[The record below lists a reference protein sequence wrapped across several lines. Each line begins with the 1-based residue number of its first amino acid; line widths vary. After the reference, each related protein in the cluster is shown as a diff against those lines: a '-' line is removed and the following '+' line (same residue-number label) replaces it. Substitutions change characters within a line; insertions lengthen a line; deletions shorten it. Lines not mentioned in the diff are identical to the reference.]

1 MNNDAPVGFLKDG
14 KGNLWAIANIKQT
27 DLIKDEF
34 VRKAI
39 DKAIEMQEALAE
51 FKLSLMTEADDFIE
65 LLAQEH
71 GVNLGGKKGNVT
83 LRTFDSQLKVT
94 LQTQER
100 IELGPEL
107 TLAKQLIDQCLD
119 EWTEGGNQN
128 IKAIVSKT
136 FNTDKQGSLNPQR
149 ILALRKLEISD
160 DSGKWTKAMNI
171 IAESVGVVDSCRFI
185 RFYKQDD
192 KGIEQAISLDIA
204 KL

>member
-1 MNNDAPVGFLKDG
+1 MNNVPDGYLKDG
-14 KGNLWAIANIKQT
+14 KGNLVAIANIKQT

-34 VRKAI
+34 VKKAI
-39 DKAIEMQEALAE
+39 DKAVEMQEALAE
-51 FKLSLMTEADDFIE
+51 FKQSLMAEADDFIE

-192 KGIEQAISLDIA
+192 NGIEQAISLDIA

>member
-1 MNNDAPVGFLKDG
+1 MNNVPDGYLKDG
-14 KGNLWAIANIKQT
+14 KGNLVAIANIKQT

-34 VRKAI
+34 VKKAI

-51 FKLSLMTEADDFIE
+51 FKQSLMAEADDFIE

-71 GVNLGGKKGNVT
+71 GVNLGGKKGNVM

-149 ILALRKLEISD
+149 ILALRKLEITD
-160 DSGKWTKAMNI
+160 DSGKWAKAMNI
-171 IAESVGVVDSCRFI
+171 IAESVGVVDSIRFI

-192 KGIEQAISLDIA
+192 NGIEQAISLDIA

>member
-1 MNNDAPVGFLKDG
+1 MMNNIPEGYLKDG
-14 KGNLWAIANIKQT
+14 KGNLVAIANIKQT

-34 VRKAI
+34 VKKAI
-39 DKAIEMQEALAE
+39 DKALEMQETLAE
-51 FKLSLMTEADDFIE
+51 FKQSLMAEADDFIE

-107 TLAKQLIDQCLD
+107 SLAKELIDQCLD

-171 IAESVGVVDSCRFI
+171 IAESVGVVDSTRFI

-192 KGIEQAISLDIA
+192 KGIEQAVSLDIA

>member
-1 MNNDAPVGFLKDG
+1 MNNVPDGYLKDG
-14 KGNLWAIANIKQT
+14 KSNLVAIANIKQT

-34 VRKAI
+34 VKKAI
-39 DKAIEMQEALAE
+39 DKAIKMQEALAE
-51 FKLSLMTEADDFIE
+51 FKQSLMAEADDFIE

-71 GVNLGGKKGNVT
+71 GVNLGGKKGNVM

-149 ILALRKLEISD
+149 ILALRKLEITD
-160 DSGKWTKAMNI
+160 DSGKWAKAMNI
-171 IAESVGVVDSCRFI
+171 IAESVGVVDSTRFI

-192 KGIEQAISLDIA
+192 NGIEQAISLDIA

>member
-1 MNNDAPVGFLKDG
+1 MNNVPEGYLEDG
-14 KGNLWAIANIKQT
+14 KGNLVAIANIKQT

-34 VRKAI
+34 VKKAI
-39 DKAIEMQEALAE
+39 DKALEMQETLAE
-51 FKLSLMTEADDFIE
+51 FKQSLMAEADDFIE

-107 TLAKQLIDQCLD
+107 SLAKELIDQCLD

-171 IAESVGVVDSCRFI
+171 IAESVGVVDSTRFI

-192 KGIEQAISLDIA
+192 KGIEQAVSLDIA

>member
-1 MNNDAPVGFLKDG
+1 MNNVPDGYLKDG
-14 KGNLWAIANIKQT
+14 KGNLVAIANIKQT

-34 VRKAI
+34 VKKAI
-39 DKAIEMQEALAE
+39 DKAIEMQKALAE
-51 FKLSLMTEADDFIE
+51 FKQSLMAEADDFIE

-71 GVNLGGKKGNVT
+71 GVNLGGKKGNVM
-83 LRTFDSQLKVT
+83 LRTFDSHLKVT

-149 ILALRKLEISD
+149 ILALRKLEITD
-160 DSGKWTKAMNI
+160 DSGKWAKAMNI
-171 IAESVGVVDSCRFI
+171 IAESVGVVDSTRFI

-192 KGIEQAISLDIA
+192 NGIEQAISLDIA

>member
-1 MNNDAPVGFLKDG
+1 MNNVPEGYLKDG
-14 KGNLWAIANIKQT
+14 KGNLVAIANIKQT

-39 DKAIEMQEALAE
+39 DKAVEMQEALAE
-51 FKLSLMTEADDFIE
+51 FKQSLMAEADDFIE

-171 IAESVGVVDSCRFI
+171 IAESVGVVDSTRFI

-192 KGIEQAISLDIA
+192 KGIEQAVSLDIA

>member
-1 MNNDAPVGFLKDG
+1 MNNVPDGYLKDG
-14 KGNLWAIANIKQT
+14 KGNLVAIANIKQT

-34 VRKAI
+34 VKKAI
-39 DKAIEMQEALAE
+39 DKAIEMQKALAE
-51 FKLSLMTEADDFIE
+51 FKQSLMAEADDFIE

-71 GVNLGGKKGNVT
+71 GVNLGGKKGNVM

-149 ILALRKLEISD
+149 ILALRKLEITD
-160 DSGKWTKAMNI
+160 DSGKWAKAMNI
-171 IAESVGVVDSCRFI
+171 IAESVGVVDSTRFI

-192 KGIEQAISLDIA
+192 NGIEQAISLDIA

>member
-171 IAESVGVVDSCRFI
+171 IAESVGVVDSSRFI

>member
-1 MNNDAPVGFLKDG
+1 MNNVPDGYLKDG
-14 KGNLWAIANIKQT
+14 KGNLVAIANIKQT

-39 DKAIEMQEALAE
+39 DKAVEMQETLAE
-51 FKLSLMTEADDFIE
+51 FKQSLMAEADDFIE

>member
-1 MNNDAPVGFLKDG
+1 MNNVPDGYLKDG
-14 KGNLWAIANIKQT
+14 KGNLVAIVNIKQT

-34 VRKAI
+34 VKKAI
-39 DKAIEMQEALAE
+39 DKAVEMQQTLAE
-51 FKLSLMTEADDFIE
+51 FKQDLMAEADDFIE

-107 TLAKQLIDQCLD
+107 ALAKQLIDQCLD

-192 KGIEQAISLDIA
+192 KGIEQPISLDIA

>member
-1 MNNDAPVGFLKDG
+1 MNNVPEGYLKDG
-14 KGNLWAIANIKQT
+14 KGNLVAIANIKQT

-39 DKAIEMQEALAE
+39 DKALEMQEALAE
-51 FKLSLMTEADDFIE
+51 FKQSLMAEADDFIE

-185 RFYKQDD
+185 RFYKQDE

-204 KL
+204 KQ

>member
-1 MNNDAPVGFLKDG
+1 MNNVPDGYLRDG
-14 KGNLWAIANIKQT
+14 KGNLVAIANIKQT

-34 VRKAI
+34 VKKAI
-39 DKAIEMQEALAE
+39 DKAIEMQKALAE
-51 FKLSLMTEADDFIE
+51 FKQSLMAEADDFIE

-71 GVNLGGKKGNVT
+71 GVNLGGKKGNVM

-149 ILALRKLEISD
+149 ILALRKLEITD
-160 DSGKWTKAMNI
+160 DSGKWAKAMNI
-171 IAESVGVVDSCRFI
+171 IAESVGVVDSTRFI

-192 KGIEQAISLDIA
+192 NGIEQAISLDIA

>member
-1 MNNDAPVGFLKDG
+1 MNNVPEGYLKDG
-14 KGNLWAIANIKQT
+14 KGNLVAIANIKQT

-39 DKAIEMQEALAE
+39 DKALEMQEALAE
-51 FKLSLMTEADDFIE
+51 FKQSLMAEADDFIE

-185 RFYKQDD
+185 RFYKQDE

>member
-1 MNNDAPVGFLKDG
+1 MNNVPDGYLKDG
-14 KGNLWAIANIKQT
+14 KGNLVAIANIKQT

-34 VRKAI
+34 VKKAI
-39 DKAIEMQEALAE
+39 DKAIKMQEALAE
-51 FKLSLMTEADDFIE
+51 FKQSLMAEADDFIE

-71 GVNLGGKKGNVT
+71 GVNLGGRKGNVM

-149 ILALRKLEISD
+149 ILALRKLEITD
-160 DSGKWTKAMNI
+160 DSGKWAKAMNI
-171 IAESVGVVDSCRFI
+171 IAESVGVVDSTRFI

-192 KGIEQAISLDIA
+192 NGIEQAISLDIA

>member
-1 MNNDAPVGFLKDG
+1 MNNVPDGYLKDG
-14 KGNLWAIANIKQT
+14 KGNLVAIANIKQT

-34 VRKAI
+34 VKKAI

-51 FKLSLMTEADDFIE
+51 FKQSLMAEADDFIE

-71 GVNLGGKKGNVT
+71 GVNLGGKKGNVM

-149 ILALRKLEISD
+149 ILALRKLEITD
-160 DSGKWTKAMNI
+160 DSGKWAKAMNI
-171 IAESVGVVDSCRFI
+171 IAESVGVVDSTRFI

-192 KGIEQAISLDIA
+192 NGIEQAISLDIA

>member
-1 MNNDAPVGFLKDG
+1 MNNVPEGYLKDG
-14 KGNLWAIANIKQT
+14 KGNLVAIANIKQT

-34 VRKAI
+34 VKKAI
-39 DKAIEMQEALAE
+39 DKALEMQETLAE
-51 FKLSLMTEADDFIE
+51 FKQSLMAEADDFIE

-107 TLAKQLIDQCLD
+107 SLAKELIDQCLD

-171 IAESVGVVDSCRFI
+171 IAESVGVVDSTRFI

-192 KGIEQAISLDIA
+192 KGIEQAVSLDIA

>member
-1 MNNDAPVGFLKDG
+1 MNNIPEGYLKDG
-14 KGNLWAIANIKQT
+14 KGNLVAIANIKQT

-34 VRKAI
+34 VKKAI
-39 DKAIEMQEALAE
+39 DKALEMQETLAE
-51 FKLSLMTEADDFIE
+51 FKQSLMAEADDFIE

-107 TLAKQLIDQCLD
+107 SLAKELIDQCLD

-171 IAESVGVVDSCRFI
+171 IAESVGVVDSTRFI

-192 KGIEQAISLDIA
+192 KGIEQAVSLDIA

>member
-1 MNNDAPVGFLKDG
+1 MNNIPEGYLKDG
-14 KGNLWAIANIKQT
+14 KGNLVAIANVKQT

-34 VRKAI
+34 VQKACA
-39 DKAIEMQEALAE
+39 KALAMQEKLAE
-51 FKLSLMTEADDFIE
+51 FKRSLMAEADDFIE

-71 GVNLGGKKGNVT
+71 GVSLGGKKGNTQLRSFDNT
-83 LRTFDSQLKVT
+83 LRVNI
-94 LQTQER
+94 QTQER

-107 TLAKQLIDQCLD
+107 SLAKKLIDECLD

-128 IKAIVSKT
+128 IRAIVSQT

-149 ILALRKLEISD
+149 ILALRKLEITD
-160 DSGKWTKAMNI
+160 ESGKWQKAMNI
-171 IAESVGVVDSCRFI
+171 IAESVGVIDSCRFI
-185 RFYKQDD
+185 RFYKQDE

>member
-1 MNNDAPVGFLKDG
+1 MNNVPEGYSKDG
-14 KGNLWAIANIKQT
+14 KGNLVAIANINQT

-39 DKAIEMQEALAE
+39 DKAVEMQEALAE
-51 FKLSLMTEADDFIE
+51 FKQSLMAEADDFIE

>member
-1 MNNDAPVGFLKDG
+1 MNNVPEGYLKDG
-14 KGNLWAIANIKQT
+14 KGNLVAVANIKQT

-39 DKAIEMQEALAE
+39 DKAVEMQEALAE
-51 FKLSLMTEADDFIE
+51 FKQSLMAEADDFIE

>member
-1 MNNDAPVGFLKDG
+1 MNNVPDGYLKDG
-14 KGNLWAIANIKQT
+14 KGNLVAIANIKQT

-34 VRKAI
+34 VKKAI
-39 DKAIEMQEALAE
+39 DKAVEMQQTLAE
-51 FKLSLMTEADDFIE
+51 FKQDLMAEADDFIE

-107 TLAKQLIDQCLD
+107 ALAKQLIDQCLD

-192 KGIEQAISLDIA
+192 KGIEQPISLDIA

>member
-1 MNNDAPVGFLKDG
+1 MNNVPDGYLKDG
-14 KGNLWAIANIKQT
+14 KGNLVAIANIKQT

-34 VRKAI
+34 VKKAI
-39 DKAIEMQEALAE
+39 DKATEMQEALAD
-51 FKLSLMTEADDFIE
+51 FKQSLMAEADDFIE

-71 GVNLGGKKGNVT
+71 GVNLGGKKGNVM

-149 ILALRKLEISD
+149 ILALRKLEITD
-160 DSGKWTKAMNI
+160 DSGKWAKAMNI
-171 IAESVGVVDSCRFI
+171 IAESVGVVDSTRFI

-192 KGIEQAISLDIA
+192 NGIEQAISLDIA

>member
-1 MNNDAPVGFLKDG
+1 MNNVPDGYLKDG
-14 KGNLWAIANIKQT
+14 KGNLVAIANIKQT

-34 VRKAI
+34 VKKAI
-39 DKAIEMQEALAE
+39 DKAIKMQEALAE
-51 FKLSLMTEADDFIE
+51 FKQSLMAEADDFIE

-71 GVNLGGKKGNVT
+71 GVNLGGKKGNVM

-149 ILALRKLEISD
+149 ILALRKLEITD
-160 DSGKWTKAMNI
+160 DSGKWAKAMNI
-171 IAESVGVVDSCRFI
+171 IAESVGVVDSTRFI
-185 RFYKQDD
+185 RFYMQDD
-192 KGIEQAISLDIA
+192 NGIEQAISLDIA

>member
-1 MNNDAPVGFLKDG
+1 MNNVPDGYLKDG
-14 KGNLWAIANIKQT
+14 KGNLVAIANIKQT

-34 VRKAI
+34 VKKAI

-51 FKLSLMTEADDFIE
+51 FKQSLMAEADDFIE

-71 GVNLGGKKGNVT
+71 GVNLGGKKGNVM

-107 TLAKQLIDQCLD
+107 TLAKKLIDQCLD

-149 ILALRKLEISD
+149 ILALRKLEITD
-160 DSGKWTKAMNI
+160 DSGKWAKAMNI
-171 IAESVGVVDSCRFI
+171 IAESVGVVDSTRFI

-192 KGIEQAISLDIA
+192 NGIEQAISLDIA

>member
-1 MNNDAPVGFLKDG
+1 MNNVPEGYLKDG
-14 KGNLWAIANIKQT
+14 KGNLVVIANIKQT

-39 DKAIEMQEALAE
+39 DKAVEMQEALAE
-51 FKLSLMTEADDFIE
+51 FKQSLMAEADDFIE

>member
-1 MNNDAPVGFLKDG
+1 MNNVPDGYLKDG
-14 KGNLWAIANIKQT
+14 KGNLVAIANIKQT

-34 VRKAI
+34 VKKAI
-39 DKAIEMQEALAE
+39 DKAVEMQEALAE
-51 FKLSLMTEADDFIE
+51 FKQSLMAEADDFIE

-107 TLAKQLIDQCLD
+107 ALAKQLIDQCLD

>member
-1 MNNDAPVGFLKDG
+1 MNNVPDGYLRDG
-14 KGNLWAIANIKQT
+14 KGNLVAIANIKQT

-34 VRKAI
+34 VKKAI
-39 DKAIEMQEALAE
+39 DKAIKMQKALAE
-51 FKLSLMTEADDFIE
+51 FKQSLMAEADDFIE

-71 GVNLGGKKGNVT
+71 GVNLGGKKGNVM

-149 ILALRKLEISD
+149 ILALRKLEITD
-160 DSGKWTKAMNI
+160 DSGKWAKAMNI
-171 IAESVGVVDSCRFI
+171 IAESVGVVDSTRFI

-192 KGIEQAISLDIA
+192 NGIEQAISLDIA

>member
-1 MNNDAPVGFLKDG
+1 MNNVPDGYLKDG
-14 KGNLWAIANIKQT
+14 KGNLVAIANIKQT

-39 DKAIEMQEALAE
+39 DKALEMQETLAE
-51 FKLSLMTEADDFIE
+51 FKQSLMAEADDFIE

>member
-1 MNNDAPVGFLKDG
+1 MNNVPEGYLKDG
-14 KGNLWAIANIKQT
+14 KGNLVAIANIKQT

-34 VRKAI
+34 VKKAI
-39 DKAIEMQEALAE
+39 DKALEMQETLAE
-51 FKLSLMTEADDFIE
+51 FKQSIMAEADDFIE

-107 TLAKQLIDQCLD
+107 SLAKELIDQCLD

-171 IAESVGVVDSCRFI
+171 IAESVGVVDSTRFI

-192 KGIEQAISLDIA
+192 KGIEQAVSLDIA

>member
-1 MNNDAPVGFLKDG
+1 MNNVPEGYLKDG
-14 KGNLWAIANIKQT
+14 KGNLVAVANIKQT

-34 VRKAI
+34 VKKAI
-39 DKAIEMQEALAE
+39 DKALEMQEVLAE
-51 FKLSLMTEADDFIE
+51 FKQSLMAEADDFIE

-71 GVNLGGKKGNVT
+71 GVSLGGKKGNVT

-107 TLAKQLIDQCLD
+107 SLAKELIDQCLD

-171 IAESVGVVDSCRFI
+171 IAESVGVVDSSRFI

>member
-1 MNNDAPVGFLKDG
+1 MNNVPDGYLKDG
-14 KGNLWAIANIKQT
+14 KGNLVAVANIKQT

-34 VRKAI
+34 VKKAI
-39 DKAIEMQEALAE
+39 DKAIKMQEALAE
-51 FKLSLMTEADDFIE
+51 FKQSLMAEADDFIE

-71 GVNLGGKKGNVT
+71 GVNLGGKKGNVM

-149 ILALRKLEISD
+149 ILALRKLEITD
-160 DSGKWTKAMNI
+160 DSGKWAKAMNI
-171 IAESVGVVDSCRFI
+171 IAESVGVVDSTRFI

-192 KGIEQAISLDIA
+192 NGIEQAISLDIA

>member
-51 FKLSLMTEADDFIE
+51 FKLSLMAEADDFIE

-83 LRTFDSQLKVT
+83 LRTFDSKLKVT

>member
-1 MNNDAPVGFLKDG
+1 MNNVPDGYLKDG
-14 KGNLWAIANIKQT
+14 KGNLVAIANIKQT

-39 DKAIEMQEALAE
+39 DKALEMQETLAE
-51 FKLSLMTEADDFIE
+51 FKQSFMAEADDFIE